1 MTSRPD
7 FFSDRGAASILRLA
21 GLLSLSGLFAT
32 SAILIDANMVAPIGD
47 ETLAGLGL
55 AASLYG
61 LFMALLFGLGSAAQI
76 LLTQS
81 YGAGDEADF
90 RTRLLRLLILGLVLS
105 VCLMVLLRFNIN
117 FLVDLL
123 ATTSG
128 VGFAAKPYL
137 QLMVYGLPI
146 AYCAYLLSLSF
157 DVKRQSIRELRG
169 FAIEIPLNVILNAL
183 LIYGW
188 FGAPELGI
196 EGAAIAT
203 LISQSARLLY
213 LLLLIAKDRRGSARP
228 RKKEASP
235 ALPRAILLPVTLNVA
250 ALIVGAQAY
259 QLLFSQLSYL
269 SFAALALMTPWLS
282 ISNVMGRAVATAA
295 TLSVADLKRGSDAL
309 QATLSAIVT
318 VLRSLAPKLCLAF
331 VGVTLLVG
339 GLSFHISGLVR
350 FEFLTIVPLAGLIV
364 LIRTLSVTVGAVLR
378 AIDNPRWVF
387 WVQVGLQWGFGLPI
401 LLALVLIY
409 EPSLH
414 VALLILIV
422 EESVRLGLMAMRLRS
437 LL

>member
-1 MTSRPD
+1 M
-7 FFSDRGAASILRLA
+7 RLA

-81 YGAGDEADF
+81 YGAGDLQAFEA
-90 RTRLLRLLILGLVLS
+90 RLSKLLILGLGLS
-105 VCLMVLLRFNIN
+105 FVLLLLFLFNIS

-128 VGFAAKPYL
+128 VAFAAKPYL
-137 QLMVYGLPI
+137 HLMVYGLPI
-146 AYCAYLLSLSF
+146 AFCAYILSLSF
-157 DVKRQSIRELRG
+157 DVKRQSVRQLRG

-188 FGAPELGI
+188 LGAPELGI

-203 LISQSARLLY
+203 LASQSARLLY
-213 LLLLIAKDRRGSARP
+213 LIALRFKDRKHVPTTPSGETIS
-228 RKKEASP
+228 SQ
-235 ALPRAILLPVTLNVA
+235 LPRSTLIPVTLNVA

-259 QLLFSQLSYL
+259 QLLFAQAPYL
-269 SFAALALMTPWLS
+269 SFAAMALMVPWLS
-282 ISNVMGRAVATAA
+282 ISNVVGRSVAMAA
-295 TLSVADLKRGSDAL
+295 TLSVADLPQGSDLLKKSIASII
-309 QATLSAIVT
+309 TI
-318 VLRSLAPKLCLAF
+318 LRSLAPKLALTF
-331 VGVTLLVG
+331 LGVTLLVG

-350 FEFLTIVPLAGLIV
+350 FEFLTLAPLAAFLV
-364 LIRTLSVTVGAVLR
+364 FVRTISVTIGAVLR
-378 AIDNPRWVF
+378 AIDRPRWVF
-387 WVQVGLQWGFGLPI
+387 WVQVGLQWGLGLPI
-401 LLALVLIY
+401 LLGLTLLYDLPLQAALLVLIG
-409 EPSLH
+409 EECLR
-414 VALLILIV
+414 LLIM
-422 EESVRLGLMAMRLRS
+422 GLRLRN
-437 LL
+437 LRGQGTA